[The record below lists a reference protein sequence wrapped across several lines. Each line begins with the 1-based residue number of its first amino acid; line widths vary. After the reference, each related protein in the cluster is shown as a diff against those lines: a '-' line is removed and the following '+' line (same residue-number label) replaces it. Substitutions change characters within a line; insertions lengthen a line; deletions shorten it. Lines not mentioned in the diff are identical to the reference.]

1 MVTQVVQYAGL
12 EVYHFEHFERNP
24 CDSTPRLLLEVTC
37 EEIFLKK
44 NMSSFAP
51 RAWFHTS
58 RMSTKVAT
66 RDINF
71 GISIKVPQKV
81 DLKIP

>member
-1 MVTQVVQYAGL
+1 MKLDLLSIDLHSFDHEVDPDGGALAGGEHALGTRVVRRGNGAL
-12 EVYHFEHFERNP
+12 EGETVCN
-24 CDSTPRLLLEVTC
+24 
-37 EEIFLKK
+37 
-44 NMSSFAP
+44 
-51 RAWFHTS
+51 
-58 RMSTKVAT
+58 KVAT